1 MCYSVMNIEIIK
13 TQFGS
18 SLKELMI
25 IVLQIFKGIS
35 WDSDYTENNMKT
47 IITFFF
53 PVNAF
58 SLE

>member
-1 MCYSVMNIEIIK
+1 MNIEIIK

-47 IITFFF
+47 IIFFSCQCF
-53 PVNAF
+53 FIRVI
-58 SLE
+58 